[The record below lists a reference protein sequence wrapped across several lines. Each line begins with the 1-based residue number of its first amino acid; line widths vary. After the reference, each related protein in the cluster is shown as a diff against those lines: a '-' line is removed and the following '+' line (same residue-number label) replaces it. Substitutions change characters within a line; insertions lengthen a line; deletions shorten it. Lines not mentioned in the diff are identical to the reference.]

1 MSFKTI
7 LSLLLLLPVDGV
19 VAQTSSQPSGTV
31 FQFRVMGDASSSSG
45 LTDKEKRAAQNDV
58 KTAAPESKASSIP
71 SSQGTF
77 ISSTTGKKHQ
87 APELPVSKNPQVR
100 PK

>member
-1 MSFKTI
+1 
-7 LSLLLLLPVDGV
+7 
-19 VAQTSSQPSGTV
+19 
-31 FQFRVMGDASSSSG
+31 MGDASSSSG

-77 ISSTTGKKHQ
+77 ISSTTGKKHH
-87 APELPVSKNPQVR
+87 APELPVSKKPTGSTQVVPPQAGGHARIRDSGEGKVQSL
-100 PK
+100 PSNCFA